1 MFDRKS
7 DYALN
12 KRHPDSIVCKSV
24 TDAHVYLTRADF
36 SSEADFRKWKE
47 WSDRN
52 YHQMDK
58 AGRGFYDNCLPL
70 DERIDSMEPSAE
82 ELLLRGIE
90 QAGKE
95 ENCAV
100 LMAKIKSCLSTT
112 QFRRLWMHY
121 AEGKCLLYDILSLVF
136 IAQPAESDLIQFEGI
151 GFIKFL
157 HPCFIC
163 WTHKH
168 LSSRLAGTGSI
179 LPKQAGKCNPAPGF
193 QPKPGAGVF
202 TAERA

>member
-24 TDAHVYLTRADF
+24 TDVHIYLTRADF
-36 SSEADFRKWKE
+36 SSEADFLKWKE

-58 AGRGFYDNCLPL
+58 AGR
-70 DERIDSMEPSAE
+70 IDSMEPSAE
-82 ELLLRGIE
+82 ELLLRDIE
-90 QAGKE
+90 QAGQE
-95 ENCAV
+95 ANCAV

-121 AEGKCLLYDILSLVF
+121 AEGKSVTEIAAIEGVSKAGISL
-136 IAQPAESDLIQFEGI
+136 AL
-151 GFIKFL
+151 
-157 HPCFIC
+157 
-163 WTHKH
+163 
-168 LSSRLAGTGSI
+168 
-179 LPKQAGKCNPAPGF
+179 
-193 QPKPGAGVF
+193 
-202 TAERA
+202 RAARKKVEKMLEMT

>member
-24 TDAHVYLTRADF
+24 TDVHIYLTRADF
-36 SSEADFRKWKE
+36 SSEADFLKWKE

-82 ELLLRGIE
+82 ELLLRDIG
-90 QAGKE
+90 QARRQTVLCSWQRSK
-95 ENCAV
+95 AV
-100 LMAKIKSCLSTT
+100 
-112 QFRRLWMHY
+112 
-121 AEGKCLLYDILSLVF
+121 
-136 IAQPAESDLIQFEGI
+136 
-151 GFIKFL
+151 
-157 HPCFIC
+157 
-163 WTHKH
+163 
-168 LSSRLAGTGSI
+168 
-179 LPKQAGKCNPAPGF
+179 
-193 QPKPGAGVF
+193 
-202 TAERA
+202 

>member
-12 KRHPDSIVCKSV
+12 KRYPDSIVCKSV

-112 QFRRLWMHY
+112 QFRRLWMHSPK
-121 AEGKCLLYDILSLVF
+121 AKVLLRLQRLKGCQRPEYLSPFAL
-136 IAQPAESDLIQFEGI
+136 QEKKS
-151 GFIKFL
+151 KR
-157 HPCFIC
+157 CS
-163 WTHKH
+163 K
-168 LSSRLAGTGSI
+168 
-179 LPKQAGKCNPAPGF
+179 
-193 QPKPGAGVF
+193 
-202 TAERA
+202 

>member
-24 TDAHVYLTRADF
+24 TDVHIYLTRADF
-36 SSEADFRKWKE
+36 SSEADFLKWKE

-70 DERIDSMEPSAE
+70 DEWIDSMEPSAE
-82 ELLLRGIE
+82 ELLLRDIE
-90 QAGKE
+90 QAGQE
-95 ENCAV
+95 ANCAV

-121 AEGKCLLYDILSLVF
+121 AEGKSVTEIAAIEGVSKAGISL
-136 IAQPAESDLIQFEGI
+136 AL
-151 GFIKFL
+151 
-157 HPCFIC
+157 
-163 WTHKH
+163 
-168 LSSRLAGTGSI
+168 
-179 LPKQAGKCNPAPGF
+179 
-193 QPKPGAGVF
+193 
-202 TAERA
+202 RAARKKVEKMLEMT

>member
-24 TDAHVYLTRADF
+24 TDVHIYLTRADF
-36 SSEADFRKWKE
+36 SSEADFLKWKE

-82 ELLLRGIE
+82 ELLLRDIE
-90 QAGKE
+90 QAGQE
-95 ENCAV
+95 ANCAV
-100 LMAKIKSCLSTT
+100 LMVIHFCQGDLSAACGCTTPKAKVLLKLQRLKGSQRPEYLLPFALQEKKSKRCS
-112 QFRRLWMHY
+112 
-121 AEGKCLLYDILSLVF
+121 K
-136 IAQPAESDLIQFEGI
+136 
-151 GFIKFL
+151 
-157 HPCFIC
+157 
-163 WTHKH
+163 
-168 LSSRLAGTGSI
+168 
-179 LPKQAGKCNPAPGF
+179 
-193 QPKPGAGVF
+193 
-202 TAERA
+202 

>member
-24 TDAHVYLTRADF
+24 TDVHIYLTRADF
-36 SSEADFRKWKE
+36 SSEADFLKWKE

-82 ELLLRGIE
+82 ELLLRDIE
-90 QAGKE
+90 QAGQEQTVLCSWQRSK
-95 ENCAV
+95 AV
-100 LMAKIKSCLSTT
+100 
-112 QFRRLWMHY
+112 
-121 AEGKCLLYDILSLVF
+121 
-136 IAQPAESDLIQFEGI
+136 
-151 GFIKFL
+151 
-157 HPCFIC
+157 
-163 WTHKH
+163 
-168 LSSRLAGTGSI
+168 
-179 LPKQAGKCNPAPGF
+179 
-193 QPKPGAGVF
+193 
-202 TAERA
+202 

>member
-24 TDAHVYLTRADF
+24 TDVHIYLTRADF
-36 SSEADFRKWKE
+36 SSEADFLKWKE

-82 ELLLRGIE
+82 ELLLRDIE
-90 QAGKE
+90 QAGQE
-95 ENCAV
+95 ANCAV
-100 LMAKIKSCLSTT
+100 LKQLLIFAMSTAQFASCGCTTPKAKVLLKLQRLKGSQRPEYLLPFALQEKKSKRCS
-112 QFRRLWMHY
+112 
-121 AEGKCLLYDILSLVF
+121 K
-136 IAQPAESDLIQFEGI
+136 
-151 GFIKFL
+151 
-157 HPCFIC
+157 
-163 WTHKH
+163 
-168 LSSRLAGTGSI
+168 
-179 LPKQAGKCNPAPGF
+179 
-193 QPKPGAGVF
+193 
-202 TAERA
+202 

>member
-24 TDAHVYLTRADF
+24 TDVHIYLTRADF
-36 SSEADFRKWKE
+36 SSEADFLKWKE

-82 ELLLRGIE
+82 ELLLRDIE
-90 QAGKE
+90 QAGQEAKLC
-95 ENCAV
+95 CAHGKDQKLFEHDTV
-100 LMAKIKSCLSTT
+100 PPPVDAL
-112 QFRRLWMHY
+112 RRRQ
-121 AEGKCLLYDILSLVF
+121 KCY
-136 IAQPAESDLIQFEGI
+136 
-151 GFIKFL
+151 
-157 HPCFIC
+157 
-163 WTHKH
+163 
-168 LSSRLAGTGSI
+168 
-179 LPKQAGKCNPAPGF
+179 
-193 QPKPGAGVF
+193 
-202 TAERA
+202 

>member
-24 TDAHVYLTRADF
+24 TDVHIYLTRADF
-36 SSEADFRKWKE
+36 SSEADFLKWKE

-82 ELLLRGIE
+82 ELLLRDIE
-90 QAGKE
+90 QALKLQRLKGSQRPEYLLPFALQEK
-95 ENCAV
+95 
-100 LMAKIKSCLSTT
+100 KSKRCS
-112 QFRRLWMHY
+112 
-121 AEGKCLLYDILSLVF
+121 K
-136 IAQPAESDLIQFEGI
+136 
-151 GFIKFL
+151 
-157 HPCFIC
+157 
-163 WTHKH
+163 
-168 LSSRLAGTGSI
+168 
-179 LPKQAGKCNPAPGF
+179 
-193 QPKPGAGVF
+193 
-202 TAERA
+202 